1 MKITINPLDKKSID
15 EAIKQ
20 LKQYKK
26 DFLAKEELFV
36 KRLAEIGV
44 SVATTGFAL
53 ADYDGIKDVQVTM
66 TQSGTSAAVIAY
78 GETVG
83 FIEFGTGIRY
93 PEWVDTNNVSG
104 HPYKP
109 DAHGT
114 YGKGQGANPK
124 GWWFREGGYFDPEK
138 DKGGNLATHTYGNQP
153 AEAMKTARDVM
164 IERVTQIAREVWR

>member
-1 MKITINPLDKKSID
+1 MKIKINPLDRKSID

-44 SVATTGFAL
+44 SVATTGFAM
-53 ADYDGIKDVQVTM
+53 ADYDGINDVQVSM
-66 TQSGTSAAVIAY
+66 TQSGTSAVVIAY

-83 FIEFGTGIRY
+83 FIEFGTGVKF
-93 PEWVDTNNVSG
+93 PEWDSTG
-104 HPYKP
+104 MEYTPPK
-109 DAHGT
+109 HGT
-114 YGKGQGANPK
+114 YGKGHGARPK
-124 GWWFREGGYFDPEK
+124 GWYFKQGEG
-138 DKGGNLATHTYGNQP
+138 AVQHTYGNQP
-153 AEAMKTARDVM
+153 AEALRTARDIM